1 MNILAI
7 DFSSKLASVA
17 VFSGGKSQAF
27 LTSEMLAQ
35 KVAESGNSN
44 EKPVKPLGGS
54 ALLTPLVQATIQL
67 SGLKTSDFQLIAL
80 SIGPGMFTG
89 LRVAAVTAKTFAYAT
104 GAEVI
109 GVNTL
114 EVQAA
119 KAHAANRSHTGS
131 HTGPIRVAV
140 NAQRQQLF
148 AGQYRATGDWQVEQ
162 IGDNQIIDRQAWVE
176 TWADGDLVSGSGLK
190 LLSSSD
196 GLFNAAVDS
205 SETTGQGFQIAD
217 QGVWD
222 CDAGSVAEVAL
233 KHFEKG
239 RRDDLWTINPL
250 YFRPSAAEEKRMA
263 RTSANG

>member
-17 VFSGGKSQAF
+17 VFSDGKSQSL

-89 LRVAAVTAKTFAYAT
+89 LRVAAVTAKTFAYVT
-104 GAEVI
+104 GAQVI

-119 KAHAANRSHTGS
+119 KAHAANPRHV
-131 HTGPIRVAV
+131 GPIRVAV

-148 AGQYRATGDWQVEQ
+148 AGQYRAKGDWQVEQ
-162 IGDNQIIDRQAWVE
+162 IGDNQIIDHHAWVE
-176 TWADGDLVSGSGLK
+176 TWVDGDLISGSGLK
-190 LLSSSD
+190 LLRSSD
-196 GLFNAAVDS
+196 APFNAPAES
-205 SETTGQGFQIAD
+205 NAMTGQGYQIAD

-222 CDAGSVAEVAL
+222 CDAASVAEVAL
-233 KHFEKG
+233 KHFENG
-239 RRDDLWTINPL
+239 RRDDLWTLNPL

-263 RTSANG
+263 RMNPNG